1 MIEKAGGDGL
11 LKMEKLHDRPIAAG
25 GGWIRDL
32 KHLHLQVDTPMGS
45 LTGRPYWCH
54 TVKAYPPC
62 ELAETDA
69 RIILR
74 FRLPNTRREDIEL
87 TTTETTLT
95 VSGRRASTTAPEA
108 ARFYRRER
116 CSGKFQRTIRLPGG
130 IHVRGAEAALADGVL
145 TVSIPK
151 ADTVQPHRGSDS

>member
-1 MIEKAGGDGL
+1 MIEKAGRNGL
-11 LKMEKLHDRPIAAG
+11 LKMEKLHDRPIAAC

-54 TVKAYPPC
+54 TVKEYPPC
-62 ELAETDA
+62 ELTETDVCV
-69 RIILR
+69 ILR
-74 FRLPNTRREDIEL
+74 FRLPNASREDIEL
-87 TTTETTLT
+87 ITTETTLT
-95 VSGRRASTTAPEA
+95 VSGRRAHPTAPEA

-116 CSGKFQRTIRLPGG
+116 CSGKFQRTISLPGG
-130 IHVRGAEAALADGVL
+130 IHIRGAQAALADGQL

-151 ADTVQPHRGSDS
+151 AHTARPHPSSDP